1 MLKLKGLPA
10 SPGIAIG
17 KAFIYRKYKSL
28 NTVNVSENVEGEIS
42 RFQKALEHSKR
53 QIIDLKEKIKEK
65 IGENEAAI
73 FEAHLMILEDH
84 AFIDR
89 VIEYIRDS
97 HLSAEK
103 AVENAS
109 NDIIKMFEAM
119 ESEYFRSRAD
129 DIKDLR
135 DRILKNLKGETS
147 RELRT
152 TKPVI
157 IAATELFPS
166 DTVKMRRQK
175 VLALITEKGGITSHA
190 AIIARAMK
198 IPAVVGVKG
207 LLEKLRDG
215 DLVLVD
221 GSRGIIIVNP
231 SEGELQKCKK
241 KDR

>member
-10 SPGIAIG
+10 SPGIAVG

-129 DIKDLR
+129 DVKDLR
-135 DRILKNLKGETS
+135 NRLLNNLRGKRQSSSLSLKEPSIILA
-147 RELRT
+147 REL
-152 TKPVI
+152 
-157 IAATELFPS
+157 LPS
-166 DTVKMRRQK
+166 DTARMDKTK
-175 VLALITEKGGITSHA
+175 VLALATEIGGVTSHA

-198 IPAVVGVKG
+198 IPAVVSVNGLMNNVKDEAVVIIDGYRG
-207 LLEKLRDG
+207 LVIIDPEEQ
-215 DLVLVD
+215 VLQEY
-221 GSRGIIIVNP
+221 RR
-231 SEGELQKCKK
+231 K
-241 KDR
+241 